1 MTNFTDII
9 EWIIDLFTADSSS
22 GTDDTIGL

>member
-9 EWIIDLFTADSSS
+9 EWIINICTGGNGFI
-22 GTDDTIGL
+22 GTDDTIG